1 MPWYDLLLKVS
12 LCHSKDQYH
21 TTFSCN
27 KHFKTIPLSK
37 NSTLSQ
43 PRLKKQNKR
52 KKPNKAKHYQHANN
66 RFHKETYSVKPVIN
80 QVLDVFAHPDLS
92 HELVLVSVH
101 SSQLTNMGEDVLQ
114 AISKL
119 KYTHNQRAMNL

>member
-1 MPWYDLLLKVS
+1 MQN
-12 LCHSKDQYH
+12 HSFEQNFH
-21 TTFSCN
+21 TQPTQI
-27 KHFKTIPLSK
+27 KKTK
-37 NSTLSQ
+37 Q
-43 PRLKKQNKR
+43 KKKQNKT
-52 KKPNKAKHYQHANN
+52 KHYQHANN

-119 KYTHNQRAMNL
+119 KYTHNQRAMDL

>member
-27 KHFKTIPLSK
+27 KHCKTIRLSK

-43 PRLKKQNKR
+43 PRLKNKTKEKNQTKQ
-52 KKPNKAKHYQHANN
+52 HYQHANN

-92 HELVLVSVH
+92 HELVLVSIH

-119 KYTHNQRAMNL
+119 KYTHNQKAMNL